1 MKSTLPYKILRW
13 VRQDIFVLLCS
24 AGIALWWLICHFIQ
38 PTVPIFINEAQPAY
52 LPIVGVISL
61 CFLALPAVVY
71 LCKKDFR
78 TLRWQEQLQSIGIV
92 LMLSTIVF
100 RPSVYL
106 HVQIVFFT
114 FTAVAFFFD
123 KKKKWQ
129 TQPLFYYA
137 CWLYVI
143 WLAVSMLWTHHN
155 TEAARYL
162 NRIIPLVSY
171 SFCFAFIRLSNTN
184 YRALIRVFWCVTCIA
199 CMLTIGS
206 GIYEAQRMGF
216 DFTEFIQFKKSLVNG
231 QYVYDILYAWSGTGH
246 PSYNA
251 LWIMA
256 GLACS
261 FFLLDRRMISTF
273 DLLFSCLLMLFIVI
287 ITQSRV
293 GSIMWS
299 LITLFG
305 VIYVLRHKKYALWS
319 TLIFLGIVSLAV
331 GITQLDILRSIYADP
346 TRAKLT
352 QIAVDYLRMDPW
364 KGCGLGGMTYDY
376 LQSVIGYEFKSWW
389 PQYDAP
395 TMYPHNQFLG
405 DWMQSGIAGLVL
417 SLGLVISGFYDAIRQ
432 HNYIGVAYLT
442 AVFFFMLIEMPF
454 HFLGGTTI
462 IAFFLCF
469 VLSQSTASRRGTK
482 PGTAPYDA
490 ATRTK

>member
-1 MKSTLPYKILRW
+1 MKSTLPNKILRW
-13 VRQDIFVLLCS
+13 IRQDIFVLLCS
-24 AGIALWWLICHFIQ
+24 AGIVLWWLYCHFFP
-38 PTVPIFINEAQPAY
+38 PTIPIFVNEGNPVY
-52 LPIVGVISL
+52 LPIVGIISMCL
-61 CFLALPAVVY
+61 LALPAIVY
-71 LCKKDFR
+71 LCRRDFR
-78 TLRWQEQLQSIGIV
+78 ALRWQEQLQSVGIV

-100 RPSVYL
+100 RPPVYL
-106 HVQIVFFT
+106 HVQLVFFV
-114 FTAVAFFFD
+114 FTALAFIFD
-123 KKKKWQ
+123 KKKKWNE
-129 TQPLFYYA
+129 QPMFFYA
-137 CWLYVI
+137 SWLYVI

-155 TEAARYL
+155 DEAVRYL

-171 SFCFAFIRLSNTN
+171 SFCFAFIRLSNHN
-184 YRALIRVFWCVTCIA
+184 YRMLIRVFWCVTCIA
-199 CMLTIGS
+199 CLLTIGS
-206 GIYEAQRMGF
+206 GIYEAERMGI
-216 DFTEFIQFKKSLVNG
+216 DFTEFIHFKKGYING
-231 QYVYDILYAWSGTGH
+231 LYVYNILYAWSGTAH
-246 PSYNA
+246 PSFNA

-261 FFLLDRRMISTF
+261 FYLLDRHMISTF
-273 DLLFSCLLMLFIVI
+273 ELLCSCLLMLFIVI

-293 GSIMWS
+293 GTIMWS
-299 LITLFG
+299 LVTLFG

-346 TRAKLT
+346 ARAKLT
-352 QIAVDYLRMDPW
+352 QIALDYLRIDPW

-490 ATRTK
+490 TTRTK